1 MNSRRFPISSDV
13 RRTPALAVLIASLT
27 ICVGLAVADETDAP
41 RKGRIIP
48 RGAASEELSWPQR
61 IAAADVGSKDDAW
74 AQTGFDD
81 GDWKAMK
88 LPVHF
93 ENAGLPGYDGV
104 VWFRK
109 IVDVPAELVATRATL
124 SLGPIDD
131 MDVTWIN
138 GRRVGGYEAP
148 GAHFT
153 PRNYTLTVGVLKPG
167 KNLIAVR
174 VMDHGAPGGIAGKP
188 GQLAIRFGKQS
199 LPLAGPWKYRAGAD
213 LATLKRVSLSVE
225 TAGPLPTP
233 GPFTNGFELTDDDV
247 VVFTGGTRTLKQDE
261 FAYLETMLIHA
272 AGKKRVYFR
281 NMGWQADTVYR
292 RQRPRNFG
300 TPIEQLERVGATIV
314 VATFGQMEAL
324 DGPGRLSE
332 FVKAYEVALD
342 EFDQRTKR
350 IILVTP
356 TPFERPHGNPH
367 LPDLTKHNDA
377 VTAYASAIRDLA
389 TRRGYLCVD
398 LSKLATDGLTRDGVH
413 LTAAGHWRV
422 ALETVTQLTQQ
433 TPVSADALNRDGA
446 FENPKWELVRQN
458 VLAKNRLWHQF
469 RRPTNW
475 SFAYGNRQHVPSSH
489 DHRPGKPRWFPLEVD
504 AIIPAIETTEDRILK
519 LREENTP

>member
-1 MNSRRFPISSDV
+1 MNPRRFPLSSDV

-27 ICVGLAVADETDAP
+27 ICISLSRADETSAP

-61 IAAADVGSKDDAW
+61 IAAADPGSKDDAW
-74 AQTGFDD
+74 AQPGFDD
-81 GDWKAMK
+81 GAWKTMK

-109 IVDVPAELVATRATL
+109 SVEVPAELAGTRGTL

-131 MDVTWIN
+131 MDVAWVN

-148 GAHFT
+148 GAHNT
-153 PRNYTLTVGVLKPG
+153 PRNYTLTLGVLKPG

-174 VMDHGAPGGIAGKP
+174 VMDHGWPGGIFGKP
-188 GQLAIRFGKQS
+188 GQLAIRFGRKS
-199 LPLAGPWKYRAGAD
+199 VPLAGLWKYHTGAD
-213 LATLKRVSLSVE
+213 LATLKRVSL
-225 TAGPLPTP
+225 AGQATHVSKPP
-233 GPFTNGFELTDDDV
+233 GPFTNGFELNDGDV
-247 VVFTGGTRTLKQDE
+247 VAFTGGTRTVKQAE
-261 FAYLETMLIHA
+261 FAYFETMLTHVA
-272 AGKKRVYFR
+272 AKKRVYFR

-292 RQRPRNFG
+292 RQRPRSFG
-300 TPIEQLERVGATIV
+300 TPLEQLERVGATIV

-324 DGPGRLSE
+324 DGPGRLPE

-342 EFDQRTKR
+342 EFAQRTKR

-356 TPFERPHGNPH
+356 TPFERPRDNPH

-377 VTAYASAIRDLA
+377 VVAYASAIRDLA
-389 TRRGYLCVD
+389 KRRGYLCVD
-398 LSKLATDGLTRDGVH
+398 LSKLATDGLTRDGIH

-422 ALETVTQLTQQ
+422 ALETVTQLTQE
-433 TPVSADALNRDGA
+433 TPLSADALNRDGA

-475 SFAYGNRQHVPSSH
+475 SFAFGNRQHVPSSH

-519 LREENTP
+519 LREENKP